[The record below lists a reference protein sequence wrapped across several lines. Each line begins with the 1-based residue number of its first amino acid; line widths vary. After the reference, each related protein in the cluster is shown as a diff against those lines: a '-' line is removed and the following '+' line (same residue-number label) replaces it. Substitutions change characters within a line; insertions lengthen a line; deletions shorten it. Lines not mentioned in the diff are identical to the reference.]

1 MLRRCEGVFWVSIKQ
16 PEHPQG
22 DFVSKAHLGFV
33 DGQITIGDVLDLVEA
48 FLAPAHFKEVLPVNK
63 EITLWWIG
71 HLMRLAQLV
80 QEEQLSHCA
89 DVGLHCESVHE
100 VCVVDVDFFGTRQV
114 RHFSGCVG
122 EQ

>member
-1 MLRRCEGVFWVSIKQ
+1 MLRHCGDLFWVSIKQ
-16 PEHPQG
+16 AEHPQG

-33 DGQITIGDVLDLVEA
+33 DGQIAVGDVLDLVEA

-63 EITLWWIG
+63 EISFGWIG

-80 QEEQLSHCA
+80 QEEQLSHWA
-89 DVGLHCESVHE
+89 NVGLHCESVHE
-100 VCVVDVDFFGTRQV
+100 VGVVEVDFFGTRQV